1 MFTTCFINQRGF
13 VLLKGKISY
22 DKLNRIS
29 SFTKFKLNDESN
41 FFFFYLTSCNY
52 TMKNDPRKLIT
63 TPASPPENT
72 SFFKK

>member
-22 DKLNRIS
+22 DKLNHIS

-41 FFFFYLTSCNY
+41 FFFYLTSCNY